1 MNRLAVFIAL
11 VGGSV
16 FAADGP
22 VITYTKSFP
31 GSVPEFVSIQVQKD
45 GTAVYKEAADD
56 EDPVSFKIT
65 PEDVQMIFGLADTL
79 DHFATPLESG
89 LKVANMGKKTFAW
102 QDGATKHEA
111 TFNFSLDENAKTLL
125 DWFERVS
132 ETQQLY
138 FALERSVKFDKLGV
152 NKSILQVEA
161 ARDRKRLIAPER
173 FLPLLDRIA
182 KNDSYLHMARER
194 AASLADSIR
203 SPKPAGK
210 AAGE

>member
-11 VGGSV
+11 AGATLL
-16 FAADGP
+16 AADGA
-22 VITYTKSFP
+22 VVTYTKSFP

-45 GTAVYKEAADD
+45 GTTVYKEAVDD
-56 EDPVSFKIT
+56 EDPVSFKIP

-79 DHFATPLESG
+79 NQFQTPLESG

-102 QDGATKHEA
+102 QDGATKHESS
-111 TFNFSLDENAKTLL
+111 FNFSLDENAKTLL

-138 FALERSVKFDKLGV
+138 FILERSVKFDKLGV
-152 NKSILQVEA
+152 NKAILQVEA
-161 ARDRKRLIAPER
+161 ARDRRRLVAPER
-173 FLPLLDRIA
+173 LLPLLDRVA

-194 AASLADSIR
+194 AAALADSIR
-203 SPKPAGK
+203 NPKPAGK
-210 AAGE
+210 AAGG

>member
-1 MNRLAVFIAL
+1 MNSVAVLIAL
-11 VGGSV
+11 AAGST

-65 PEDVQMIFGLADTL
+65 PEDVQMIFGLAETL

-111 TFNFSLDENAKTLL
+111 TFNFSLDQNAKTLL

-138 FALERSVKFDKLGV
+138 FALE
-152 NKSILQVEA
+152 
-161 ARDRKRLIAPER
+161 
-173 FLPLLDRIA
+173 
-182 KNDSYLHMARER
+182 
-194 AASLADSIR
+194 
-203 SPKPAGK
+203 
-210 AAGE
+210 